1 MATSSST
8 TISPRRH
15 ESISKWRS
23 GQPPAFALLVYPITL
38 LVGSLYSAISPTAQ
52 SQQQSTATRPGPVVP
67 INYFARK
74 DNIFNIYFVKVGWA
88 WTTLA
93 FASLLFTQQ
102 AYTHS
107 PVELRA
113 KRGIK
118 ALLRYAVVTCA
129 WFLTT
134 QWFFGPAI
142 IDRMFTLSG
151 GRCENISILA
161 DSPSASSSAAAGTAH
176 KVTEEIKTIFTAA
189 ACKAAAGHWKGGHDV
204 SGHVFMLVLASAFLA
219 VEALGTSSGECKP
232 LADGAK
238 EKQDNINTM
247 DHSAVADI
255 DDRFKVWSLRFVWGV
270 ALLSWWM
277 LLMTAIWFHTWLEK
291 LSGLLIAI
299 SVIYII
305 YYLPR
310 TLTSWR
316 HVIGIPGI

>member
-1 MATSSST
+1 MATTSST
-8 TISPRRH
+8 TISSASR
-15 ESISKWRS
+15 WRS

-38 LVGSLYSAISPTAQ
+38 LVGSLFSVISPTAQ
-52 SQQQSTATRPGPVVP
+52 SQQQSTANPLILPTRSSPVVP

-74 DNIFNIYFVKVGWA
+74 DNIFNIYFVKIGWA

-93 FASLLFTQQ
+93 FVSLLFTHQ

-107 PVELRA
+107 PVELRV
-113 KRGIK
+113 KRTIQ

-129 WFLTT
+129 WVLTT

-161 DSPSASSSAAAGTAH
+161 DPSPSSSAAAGAAH
-176 KVTEEIKTIFTAA
+176 KVAEEIKTIFTAA
-189 ACKAAAGHWKGGHDV
+189 ACKAAAGRWKGGHDV
-204 SGHVFMLVLASAFLA
+204 SGHVFMLVLASAFLT
-219 VEALGTSSGECKP
+219 VEALGSSSGECKP
-232 LADGAK
+232 LAEDAK
-238 EKQDNINTM
+238 EKQDNIDAM
-247 DHSAVADI
+247 HHSATTTDG
-255 DDRFKVWSLRFVWGV
+255 RFRVWSLRIVWGV
-270 ALLSWWM
+270 TLLSWWM

-291 LSGLLIAI
+291 FSGLLIAI
-299 SVIYII
+299 SIIYIT

-316 HVIGIPGI
+316 HIIGIPGI